1 MHITKLL
8 PIVALGALT
17 PAWAADSPAPEPEY
31 AFKADAPMRLRGGP
45 VDVRWQAVPF
55 NRTYAQLSP
64 TERTAFKSL
73 YVDMPEAD
81 EPPFPAGGLKDIY
94 EPIGQGQAALG
105 ATGLVVMEVVV
116 GADGKPQEVHVL
128 RSPNKR
134 VTQFVAGVAMVTAF
148 KPAVCSGQPCRA
160 RFPIRAQ
167 FKME

>member
-8 PIVALGALT
+8 PLVALGALT
-17 PAWAADSPAPEPEY
+17 PAWAADSPAPGPEY
-31 AFKADAPMRLRGGP
+31 AFK
-45 VDVRWQAVPF
+45 
-55 NRTYAQLSP
+55 
-64 TERTAFKSL
+64 
-73 YVDMPEAD
+73 AD

>member
-1 MHITKLL
+1 MHITKLFL
-8 PIVALGALT
+8 IVALGALPT
-17 PAWAADSPAPEPEY
+17 AWAAEPPAPEY
-31 AFKADAPMRLRGGP
+31 AFKAEAPVRLRGGP

-64 TERTAFKSL
+64 AERTAFKSL

-81 EPPFPAGGLKDIY
+81 EPPFPAGGLKEIY

-105 ATGLVVMEVVV
+105 ATGPLVMEVVV

-128 RSPNKR
+128 RSPSKR
-134 VTQFVAGVAMVTAF
+134 VTQFVAGVAMVTPF
-148 KPAVCSGQPCRA
+148 KPAVCAGQPCRA
-160 RFPIRAQ
+160 SFPIRVQ